1 MNLTEIGYYGIFDQ
15 EPISNPKQKKW
26 LEFNTIDDAEIALQQ
41 INNNKGLPNQNAQS
55 WDIIIET
62 INNTFVFLRPEQI
75 YMVGVENY
83 QVIDIDQTLIP
94 QNEVEQND

>member
-1 MNLTEIGYYGIFDQ
+1 MNLTEIGYYGILDQ
-15 EPISNPKQKKW
+15 DPIPNKKEKKW
-26 LEFNTIDDAEIALQQ
+26 LQFNSIEEAQIALQQ
-41 INNNKGLPNQNAQS
+41 IDNNKGLPNENAQS

-83 QVIDIDQTLIP
+83 EVVDIDQTLIP
-94 QNEVEQND
+94 QDEVEQND